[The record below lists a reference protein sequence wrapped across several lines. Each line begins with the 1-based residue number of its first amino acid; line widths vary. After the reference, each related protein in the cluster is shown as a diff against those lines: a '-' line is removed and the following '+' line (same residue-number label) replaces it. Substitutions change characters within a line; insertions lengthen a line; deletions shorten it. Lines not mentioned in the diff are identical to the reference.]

1 MTLSGIF
8 LILFIIISLV
18 HIACEAR
25 QLLIGRYSTK
35 PLLMPTLGLYYVTS
49 APQTNFIFLAALACC
64 WLGDI
69 FLMVTS
75 RQKEG
80 RYFKIGLVSF
90 LLGHLLYITVFSSYL
105 PHVINMPL
113 WGLGCIAVYFAA
125 GYAGYRLIAPH
136 TGRMLPAV
144 IAYIIIL
151 VLMGGSTV
159 IPLGSVRLA
168 GAVTAMAG
176 ALLFMIS
183 DAVNAYDRFIKKPPL
198 EWMLTMGAYLTGQ
211 FLIVQGY
218 LWF

>member
-1 MTLSGIF
+1 MTVSGIF
-8 LILFIIISLV
+8 LILFIIASLV

-25 QLLIGRYSTK
+25 QSLIGRYITK
-35 PLLMPTLGLYYVTS
+35 PFLMPALGLYYVTS
-49 APQTNFIFLAALACC
+49 APQPNFVFVAAIACC

-75 RQKEG
+75 PQKEG
-80 RYFKIGLVSF
+80 HYFKIGLVSF

-113 WGLGCIAVYFAA
+113 WGLGCLAVYIAA
-125 GYAGYRLIAPH
+125 GFAGYRLIAPH
-136 TGRMLPAV
+136 AGKMLPAV

-151 VLMGGSTV
+151 VLMGVSTA
-159 IPLGSVRLA
+159 IPLGSVRMA

-176 ALLFMIS
+176 ALLFMVS
-183 DAVNAYDRFIKKPPL
+183 DAINAYDRFIGKPPL
-198 EWMLTMGAYLTGQ
+198 EWLLTMGAYLAGQ